1 MTSLFKTALM
11 IATAFTFASYNQAD
25 AGDCRTGYCPP
36 TYGYGIGYGDGYGV
50 RGYGYG
56 GRGDAIFFRGREYRV
71 IDGELVLQKQAT
83 PVVETGTVS
92 GTTVTTETVVEGGTA
107 AATTPPGTAT
117 VTQTSATATP
127 PAVATPP
134 ASTAT
139 VPPATAVPAT
149 TPATP
154 PATDNAA
161 TPPPVAA
168 GTPATPTAADIPAD
182 LPQSGPGEAAPVA
195 TDAAAPAVRPEL
207 QPLLGLWETETA
219 DANGN
224 RSKVTL
230 DLKND
235 GTATMTVNAGQ
246 VGPISLSR
254 KFDVADGNFNL
265 IDKGN
270 KVALGAVVSA
280 DKDKVVLK
288 RGENE
293 ITFLRP

>member
-11 IATAFTFASYNQAD
+11 IATAFTFSAYNHAD
-25 AGDCRTGYCPP
+25 AGGCGTGFCPP
-36 TYGYGIGYGDGYGV
+36 TYGYGAGYGNGYGV
-50 RGYGYG
+50 SGYGY
-56 GRGDAIFFRGREYRV
+56 RVKGDSIFFRGREYRV

-83 PVVETGTVS
+83 PVVETGTVA
-92 GTTVTTETVVEGGTA
+92 GTTVSTGAVVEGGATTEAVPPAGTPATTPAATPAAA
-107 AATTPPGTAT
+107 AATPPVAATPAATAPPT
-117 VTQTSATATP
+117 AATP
-127 PAVATPP
+127 PA
-134 ASTAT
+134 
-139 VPPATAVPAT
+139 

-154 PATDNAA
+154 PAAA
-161 TPPPVAA
+161 TAAVPPAA
-168 GTPATPTAADIPAD
+168 ATGTPDGSDIPAD

-195 TDAAAPAVRPEL
+195 TDAAASAVRPEL

-254 KFDVADGNFNL
+254 KFEVADGNFNL
-265 IDKGN
+265 LDGGN
-270 KVALGAVVSA
+270 KVALGSVVSA
-280 DKDKVVLK
+280 NKDKVVLK